1 MQHILGHSQ
10 TVVLSLGVSFLG
22 TAGHNYSFR
31 TSTNFGNYYI
41 ITKWCLW
48 LYRKKIFFKV

>member
-41 ITKWCLW
+41 ITK
-48 LYRKKIFFKV
+48 